1 MKSATSQRTIFSCN
15 RIQLFAA
22 VLAAILLASAIASA
36 QTGTVL
42 YSFNGTTDGKTPY
55 GGVVLDSEG
64 NLYGTTFEGGDTCY
78 SLPDSCGVVFKL
90 TPSGTETL
98 VHPFVGSGK
107 PGFHDGDWPWAGLVM
122 DKKGNLYGTTTAGG
136 STAGA
141 SSNNG
146 TVFKVGPTGKET
158 VLYSFKGYE
167 DGNEPEDNLILDNE
181 GNLYGTT
188 FYGGTGT
195 DCGVPDGGC
204 GTVFEVTQAGTETV
218 LYSFGGGADGNFPI
232 SGLVRDA
239 EGNLYGTTAY
249 GGLVNAS
256 YCPVG
261 CGTVFKLS
269 STGTKTTLYSFTGNA
284 DGADPQGS
292 LLLDAQGNL
301 YGATVGGGTFG
312 VGCGAGCG
320 TAFKV
325 TAAGTETVIH
335 SFTGGT
341 DGSSPFSGLIR
352 DAKGNFYG
360 TTREGGSVG
369 AGTVYK
375 LTPAGKETILYDFA
389 GSGNG
394 SSPWSGLVMDAEGNL
409 YGTTAYGGAYSYGTV
424 FKVTP

>member
-1 MKSATSQRTIFSCN
+1 
-15 RIQLFAA
+15 
-22 VLAAILLASAIASA
+22 
-36 QTGTVL
+36 
-42 YSFNGTTDGKTPY
+42 
-55 GGVVLDSEG
+55 
-64 NLYGTTFEGGDTCY
+64 
-78 SLPDSCGVVFKL
+78 VFKL
-90 TPSGTETL
+90 TPSGTQTL

-107 PGFHDGDWPWAGLVM
+107 PGLHDGDWPWAGLVM
-122 DKKGNLYGTTTAGG
+122 DKRGNFYGTTSAGG
-136 STAGA
+136 S
-141 SSNNG
+141 SNAG
-146 TVFKVGPTGKET
+146 TVFKLGPTGKET
-158 VLYSFKGYE
+158 VLYSFKGYA

-195 DCGVPDGGC
+195 GCGVPDGGC

-218 LYSFGGGADGNFPI
+218 LYSFGVGAADGNFPT

-249 GGLVNAS
+249 GGLVNGS

-284 DGADPQGS
+284 DGSDPQGS

-301 YGATVGGGTFG
+301 YGTTVGGGTFG
-312 VGCGAGCG
+312 AGCG
-320 TAFKV
+320 DGCGTVFKV

-335 SFTGGT
+335 SFTGGA
-341 DGSSPFSGLIR
+341 DGSGPFSGLIR

-360 TTREGGSVG
+360 TTRDGGSVG

-375 LTPAGKETILYDFA
+375 LTPAGTETILYDFA

-394 SSPWSGLVMDAEGNL
+394 FSPWSGLVMDAEGNL
-409 YGTTAYGGAYSYGTV
+409 YGTTAYGGAYGYGTV
-424 FKVTP
+424 FEVTP

>member
-1 MKSATSQRTIFSCN
+1 MERNMKSATSQRTIFSSN
-15 RIQLFAA
+15 RSEPFAA
-22 VLAAILLASAIASA
+22 VLATFLLASAIASA

-55 GGVVLDSEG
+55 GGVVLDSAG

-78 SLPDSCGVVFKL
+78 SLLYSCGVVFKL

-107 PGFHDGDWPWAGLVM
+107 PGLHDGDWPWAGLVM
-122 DKKGNLYGTTTAGG
+122 DKKGNLYGTTSSGG
-136 STAGA
+136 S
-141 SSNNG
+141 SNAG

-158 VLYSFKGYE
+158 VLYSFKAYG
-167 DGNEPEDNLILDNE
+167 DGNEPQDSLILDSE

-195 DCGVPDGGC
+195 GCGNGVGGC

-218 LYSFGGGADGNFPI
+218 LYSFGGGNDGNFPT

-239 EGNLYGTTAY
+239 EGNLYGTTYY
-249 GGLVNAS
+249 GGLANAN
-256 YCPVG
+256 YCPIG

-269 STGTKTTLYSFTGNA
+269 STGIKTTLYSFTGNA
-284 DGADPQGS
+284 DGGSPQGS
-292 LLLDAQGNL
+292 LLLDAHGNL
-301 YGATVGGGTFG
+301 YGVTVGGGTFG
-312 VGCGAGCG
+312 PGCGDGCG
-320 TAFKV
+320 TVFKV

-341 DGSSPFSGLIR
+341 DGVNPYSGLIR

-360 TTREGGSVG
+360 TTRDGGSMG

-375 LTPAGKETILYDFA
+375 LTPAGQETILYDFP
-389 GSGNG
+389 GSSNG
-394 SSPWSGLVMDAEGNL
+394 SSPWSGLVMDAKGNL

-424 FKVTP
+424 FEVTP

>member
-1 MKSATSQRTIFSCN
+1 MKSATSQRTIFSSN
-15 RIQLFAA
+15 RIQPFAA
-22 VLAAILLASAIASA
+22 VLATLLLASAMTSA

-55 GGVVLDSEG
+55 GGVVLDSSG

-90 TPSGTETL
+90 TRSGTETL

-107 PGFHDGDWPWAGLVM
+107 PGLHDGDWPWAGLVM
-122 DKKGNLYGTTTAGG
+122 DKRGNLYGTTSSGG
-136 STAGA
+136 S
-141 SSNNG
+141 SNAG

-158 VLYSFKGYE
+158 VLYSFKGYG
-167 DGNEPEDNLILDNE
+167 DGNEPQDNLILDSA

-195 DCGVPDGGC
+195 GCGNGDGGC

-218 LYSFGGGADGNFPI
+218 LYSFAGGADGNFPT

-239 EGNLYGTTAY
+239 EGNLYGTTYY

-256 YCPVG
+256 YCSIG

-284 DGADPQGS
+284 DGGSPQGS

-312 VGCGAGCG
+312 PGCGSGCG

-341 DGSSPFSGLIR
+341 DGVNPFGGLVR

-360 TTREGGSVG
+360 TTREGGTVG

-375 LTPAGKETILYDFA
+375 LTPAGKETILYDFP
-389 GSGNG
+389 GSSNG
-394 SSPWSGLVMDAEGNL
+394 SSPWSGLAMDAEGNL
-409 YGTTAYGGAYSYGTV
+409 YGTTAWGGAYGYGTV
-424 FKVTP
+424 FEVTP

>member
-1 MKSATSQRTIFSCN
+1 MKSATSQRTVFSRN
-15 RIQLFAA
+15 RIQLFVV
-22 VLAAILLASAIASA
+22 VLAAFLFASAIASA

-55 GGVVLDSEG
+55 GGVVLDSTG
-64 NLYGTTFEGGDTCY
+64 NLYGMTFEGGDTCY

-107 PGFHDGDWPWAGLVM
+107 PGLHDGDWPWAGLVM
-122 DKKGNLYGTTTAGG
+122 DKRGNFYGTTSAGG
-136 STAGA
+136 S
-141 SSNNG
+141 SNAG
-146 TVFKVGPTGKET
+146 TVFKLGPTGKET
-158 VLYSFKGYE
+158 VLYSFKGYA
-167 DGNEPEDNLILDNE
+167 DGNQPEDNLILDNE

-195 DCGVPDGGC
+195 DCGTGGGC
-204 GTVFEVTQAGTETV
+204 GTVFEVTQAGTETI
-218 LYSFGGGADGNFPI
+218 LYSFGGGADGNFPA

-249 GGLVNAS
+249 GGLVNGS

-284 DGADPQGS
+284 DGSDPQGS

-301 YGATVGGGTFG
+301 YGTTVGGGTFG
-312 VGCGAGCG
+312 AGCG
-320 TAFKV
+320 DGCGTVFKV
-325 TAAGTETVIH
+325 TAAGVETVIH
-335 SFTGGT
+335 SFTSSGT
-341 DGSSPFSGLIR
+341 DGNSPFSGLIR

-360 TTREGGSVG
+360 TTRDGGSAG

-375 LTPAGKETILYDFA
+375 LTPAGTETILYNFGGGA
-389 GSGNG
+389 NG
-394 SSPWSGLVMDAEGNL
+394 YSPWAGVVMDAEGNL
-409 YGTTAYGGAYSYGTV
+409 YGTTPYGGTYGYGTV
-424 FKVTP
+424 FEVTP

>member
-1 MKSATSQRTIFSCN
+1 MERNMKSATSQRTIFSRN
-15 RIQLFAA
+15 RIQTFAA
-22 VLAAILLASAIASA
+22 VLAVFLFASAIVSA

-55 GGVVLDSEG
+55 GGVVLDSAG

-78 SLPDSCGVVFKL
+78 SLPDSCGVVFEL

-107 PGFHDGDWPWAGLVM
+107 PGLHDGDWPWAGLVI
-122 DKKGNLYGTTTAGG
+122 DKRGNLYGTTSAGG
-136 STAGA
+136 S
-141 SSNNG
+141 SNAG

-158 VLYSFKGYE
+158 VLYSFKGYA

-188 FYGGTGT
+188 FYGGAGT
-195 DCGVPDGGC
+195 DCGTEGGC
-204 GTVFEVTQAGTETV
+204 GTVFEVTQTGTETV
-218 LYSFGGGADGNFPI
+218 LYSFGGGTDGNFPT
-232 SGLVRDA
+232 SGLIRDA

-249 GGLVNAS
+249 GGLVNGS

-284 DGADPQGS
+284 DGGDPQGS

-301 YGATVGGGTFG
+301 YGTTVGGGTFG
-312 VGCGAGCG
+312 PGCGSGCG
-320 TAFKV
+320 TVFKV

-341 DGSSPFSGLIR
+341 DGSSPFSGLVR
-352 DAKGNFYG
+352 DTKGNLYG

-375 LTPAGKETILYDFA
+375 LTLAGKETILYDFS
-389 GSGNG
+389 GSLNG
-394 SSPWSGLVMDAEGNL
+394 FSPWSGLVMDAAGNL
-409 YGTTAYGGAYSYGTV
+409 YGTTAYGGAYGYGTV
-424 FKVTP
+424 FEVTP